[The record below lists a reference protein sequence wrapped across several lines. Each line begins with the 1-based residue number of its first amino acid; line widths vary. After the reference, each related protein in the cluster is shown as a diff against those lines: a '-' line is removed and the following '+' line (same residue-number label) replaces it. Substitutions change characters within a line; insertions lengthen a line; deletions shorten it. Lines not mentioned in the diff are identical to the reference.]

1 MLSQHFQPITANSS
15 SRTHAALRS
24 SAAVKMAAGPT
35 PPASRPLSSW
45 PPPAA
50 SKCVDGPLLPGAAK
64 REVRRHPVRRVS
76 AVAHQDLPRTPSA
89 ATKLTPADLRAH
101 IEQDGP
107 PSCSGPPVLRRSV
120 SATAPGRVSGADDRS
135 MFLLQRL
142 QRLRGAIRRELRP
155 RAGIRSV
162 LRLHSQRRD
171 PRNNAVVRQWIPPK
185 IAARAQRYYAV
196 LQRAN

>member
-1 MLSQHFQPITANSS
+1 MPSAPTQSTKSTPDHQPKNSS
-15 SRTHAALRS
+15 PSMIDGTQPRRQ
-24 SAAVKMAAGPT
+24 
-35 PPASRPLSSW
+35 
-45 PPPAA
+45 PPPRRPGLPPPRPSA
-50 SKCVDGPLLPGAAK
+50 SMTPCCRKRDPL
-64 REVRRHPVRRVS
+64 RRAT
-76 AVAHQDLPRTPSA
+76 AVNGDDLPRTPSA